1 MEKQFDHR
9 DHEYYAKTIGIDYA
23 TYYEIMIGVNSDDYQ
38 DVLTLLDNQSEPA
51 IIGLSLIHI

>member
-23 TYYEIMIGVNSDDYQ
+23 TYYEIMIGVNSADYQ

-51 IIGLSLIHI
+51 IIGT